1 MLFVRAL
8 SLALVSLA
16 FAVLGP
22 FAAADVVVLANRT
35 SNAIPVEVKGAS
47 GSPQRLTI
55 APGDALPAFVD
66 GKASVSFVMRGELKK
81 YNVDA
86 NTAYY
91 FGQTK
96 DGRFDLHQI
105 GLGEDPSTAAGRN
118 LPGTAAAAPLATI
131 PVKIY
136 VDEEEP
142 ARQPHWE
149 RRLRDRVAT
158 ASEVLKRHAGVELKV
173 VAVGIWDS
181 DDTISDFFESLGE
194 FERDTKPFPARLAI
208 GFTSQYQVVQ
218 GRTHMAGTRGAL
230 NTHILVREWS
240 RQMSEPERLEL
251 LVHEL
256 GHFLG
261 ASHSPE
267 QSSVMRPVLGDRQA
281 VRKGFQ
287 VRFDPVNTLVISMVG
302 EELRRRRANKLVDMT
317 VGTKTRLRQIY
328 QALSPTMPDDPAANH
343 FVQSVSV
350 ATVQPLLLG
359 TKQVVAAIASAAQSN
374 MSLPQAGEA
383 PEGVPTRRTGDELTE
398 YYVRQA
404 AGIARFLPEEI
415 AGPSFLMGLGIAL
428 DDSTVL
434 RDHGKFGNFVKLV
447 EAENDRALRLVALG
461 QPTILGRRDLA
472 QHFFVSSY
480 LAAAGGT
487 QLAMS
492 SGLMKEMADS
502 NGGSGFSFVDMAANR
517 AGIVFAG
524 SVLNKRVP
532 LRAIEDGF
540 TVAAYM
546 PNVDELPEGLS
557 ATKLL
562 AEFGPQNDGRF
573 QRELKRIDER
583 LLQLPTYRGANSA
596 SSR

>member
-1 MLFVRAL
+1 MPFSSRYLVGLTLLVALFCR
-8 SLALVSLA
+8 
-16 FAVLGP
+16 P
-22 FAAADVVVLANRT
+22 AAADVVVLANRT
-35 SNAIPVEVKGAS
+35 SNAIPVEVKPAA
-47 GSPQRLTI
+47 GSAQRLTL
-55 APGDALPAFVD
+55 APGDSTPVFVD
-66 GKASVSFVMRGELKK
+66 GRASVAFIVRGELKK

-91 FGQTK
+91 FGQIA

-105 GLGEDPSTAAGRN
+105 GLGEDKSTATGRT
-118 LPGTAAAAPLATI
+118 LPGSAATAPLATI
-131 PVKIY
+131 PVKIL

-142 ARQPHWE
+142 ARQQHWE
-149 RRLRDRVAT
+149 RRLRDRVAA
-158 ASEVLKRHAGVELKV
+158 ASEILRRQAGVELKV
-173 VAVGIWDS
+173 VATGTWDS
-181 DDTISDFFESLGE
+181 DDKITDFFESLGE
-194 FERDTKPFPARLAI
+194 FERDVKPFPARLAI

-287 VRFDPVNTLVISMVG
+287 VRFDPVNTLVMSMVG

-317 VGTKTRLRQIY
+317 LGTKARLRQIY

-350 ATVQPLLLG
+350 AAVQPLLLG
-359 TKQVVAAIASAAQSN
+359 TKQVVASVTSAAQAN
-374 MSLPQAGEA
+374 LSLPEAGEA
-383 PEGVPTRRTGDELTE
+383 PQGFATRRTGDELTE

-404 AGIARFLPEEI
+404 AGIARFLPDDV
-415 AGPSFLMGLGIAL
+415 ATSSFLLGLGIAL

-434 RDHGKFGNFVKLV
+434 RDHPKFGNFVKSV
-447 EAENDRALRLVALG
+447 ESDSERSLRLVALG
-461 QPTILGRRDLA
+461 QPTVLGRRDLA
-472 QHFFVSSY
+472 QHFVVSAY

-487 QLAMS
+487 ELAVTT
-492 SGLMKEMADS
+492 GLMKEMADAS
-502 NGGSGFSFVDMAANR
+502 GGSGFSFVDMAANR
-517 AGIVFAG
+517 AGILFAG
-524 SVLNKRVP
+524 SLLNKRVS
-532 LRAIEDGF
+532 LRAVGDEF

-546 PNVDELPEGLS
+546 PNIDELPEGLT
-557 ATKLL
+557 AAQLL
-562 AEFGPQNDGRF
+562 AEYGPQNDDRF
-573 QRELKRIDER
+573 QRELKRIEQR
-583 LLQLPTYRGANSA
+583 LLQLPNYRGADTA